1 MCAGSAGHG
10 EGGDREGRGG
20 EGRGGEGERVRQ
32 RRLQKSWTRHK
43 KWGSLYEEDRKRAA
57 AAGWEGRTVAVIL
70 SDVGKR
76 KSPASRSTNQESTEP
91 R

>member
-1 MCAGSAGHG
+1 MLVQQVMERG
-10 EGGDREGRGG
+10 ETERGG
-20 EGRGGEGERVRQ
+20 EGKRVRQ

-43 KWGSLYEEDRKRAA
+43 KGGSLYEEDRKRAA
-57 AAGWEGRTVAVIL
+57 AAGWEGRTVAAIL

-76 KSPASRSTNQESTEP
+76 KSPTSRSTNQDSTEP